1 MISRMSRMF
10 VVSALIA
17 FFCPITTQKV
27 YAHGPSKHATKT
39 YTIKEIIVEGNK
51 TVKQELILNSIPYRV
66 NDVFDAQKSE
76 LAINNLYALGHFRKI
91 KLEGEEIDSESMV
104 LIVTVEEKKLLE
116 DLHIKGNKKLE
127 TKKIKEK
134 IDSAKITAIDEET
147 LKGICEQIKKMYV
160 EEHKHFVTIET
171 KLTPNEKNPNK
182 MTAELTIHEGP
193 TSSVKFV
200 NFKGND
206 KIAANRLNK
215 PLFTRENWL
224 LGFMDQ
230 AGSYSEEQLD
240 ADKHRIE
247 YFYRD
252 HGYLTAKVT
261 KTDVDFSP
269 NKRDVS
275 ITFNISEGDL
285 FTVSSVSAHGDE
297 VFSDDE
303 LKPYIDIKEGEPFS
317 QSKLIKTIGKLRELW
332 GEKGYIFA
340 DVYPQVKPNEDTKE
354 VAIVFNVDRGKQMYV
369 NRIEITGNHAT
380 RDKVIRR
387 QLDLVEGEMITS
399 KKLTRS
405 KASVEYLSFF
415 ERDGV
420 NWKIHRITDELADL
434 EMNVR
439 EAKTG
444 SFNFQMSYGTD
455 RFNPRPSLRGMLVLE
470 KSNLFGLGWEV
481 GGLVQASRRRFQKF
495 ELRFIDPYLFDS
507 NISGA
512 FYFYKRWDEYE
523 QWRSLNRSPVQIVT
537 GGHTR
542 FGFRMPQIDK
552 RLQLLLDIGIENIR
566 NKNKITTTDATF
578 APIVNRSFQEG
589 TLNWLGLDLIKDTR
603 NHQIYPNEGYKLTI
617 TTKTALPG
625 LNDEFAF
632 LKGEAHASCYT
643 ALIGK
648 DTLVLGTQMRLS
660 AVRSLGGH
668 TKLTP
673 YKELFHMGGQN
684 TIRGHVFGGAG
695 PAWKEAG
702 DTSEGSPLGAQNAFL
717 FSTELIFPLIPDYSM
732 KAHFFYDAG
741 CGWDTPKNDIPD
753 TSYIKRDKFQPRHSV
768 GFGLNLVNP
777 FPAKID
783 WGFKLDRKKSQ
794 NESAHE
800 FHLTMNYA
808 W

>member
-10 VVSALIA
+10 VVSAALAI
-17 FFCPITTQKV
+17 FCPLATLKI
-27 YAHGPSKHATKT
+27 YADSSSHKHTNKT

-51 TVKQELILNSIPYRV
+51 TIKQELILNSIPYRLD
-66 NDVFDAQKSE
+66 DVFDAQKSE
-76 LAINNLYALGHFRKI
+76 LAINNLYALGHFRQV
-91 KLEGEEIDSESMV
+91 KLEGEEIDDASMA

-116 DLHIKGNKKLE
+116 DLHIKGNKNIE

-134 IDSAKITAIDEET
+134 INSAKITSIDEET
-147 LKGICEQIKKMYV
+147 IKQICEQIKKMYA
-160 EEHKHFVTIET
+160 EENKHFVTFT
-171 KLTPNEKNPNK
+171 TTLTPNKDNPHK
-182 MTAELTIHEGP
+182 MTAEIVVHEGP
-193 TSSVKFV
+193 TTSVKFV
-200 NFKGND
+200 HFEGND
-206 KIAANRLNK
+206 KIPDRNLNK
-215 PLFTRENWL
+215 PLFTREAWL

-230 AGSYSEEQLD
+230 AGSYNEEQLD

-247 YFYRD
+247 YYYRD
-252 HGYLTAKVT
+252 HGYLTAKVS
-261 KTDVDFSP
+261 KTDTEFSP
-269 NKRDVS
+269 NKRDVA
-275 ITFNISEGDL
+275 ITFHISEGDL
-285 FTVSSVSAHGDE
+285 FTVNSVYAHGDE
-297 VFSDDE
+297 VFSDNE
-303 LKPYIDIKEGEPFS
+303 LKPYIDVKVGHPFS
-317 QSKLIKTIGKLRELW
+317 QSAMMKTISKLRDLW

-340 DVYPQVKPNEDTKE
+340 DVYPQVKPNEETKE
-354 VAIVFNVDRGKQMYV
+354 VDIVFNIDRGKQMYV
-369 NRIEITGNHAT
+369 NRIEVTGNHAT

-387 QLDLVEGEMITS
+387 QLEIIEGEMITS

-405 KASVEYLSFF
+405 KANVEYLSFF

-420 NWKIHRITDELADL
+420 NWKIHRLTDELADL

-481 GGLVQASRRRFQKF
+481 GGLIQANKERVQKL

-523 QWRSLNRSPVQIVT
+523 QWRSLNRSPIQIVT

-542 FGFRMPQIDK
+542 FGFRLPQIDK
-552 RLQLLLDIGIENIR
+552 RLQLLLDIGIENLH
-566 NKNKITTTDATF
+566 NKNKITTSDAVF
-578 APIVNRSFQEG
+578 APVVNRSFQEG
-589 TLNWLGLDLIKDTR
+589 TLNWVGLDLIKDTR
-603 NHQIYPNEGYKLTI
+603 NHQIYPNEGYKLTLA
-617 TTKTALPG
+617 TKTALPG
-625 LNDEFAF
+625 LNDDFSF
-632 LKGEAHASCYT
+632 LKGEAHGSCYT
-643 ALIGK
+643 SLIGK
-648 DTLVLGTQMRLS
+648 DTLVLGSQLRLS
-660 AVRSLGGH
+660 AVRSLGKS
-668 TKLTP
+668 KLTP

-684 TIRGHVFGGAG
+684 TVRGHVFGGAG
-695 PAWKEAG
+695 PAWKTPG
-702 DTSEGSPLGAQNAFL
+702 DMNEGSPLGAQNAFL

-732 KAHFFYDAG
+732 KAHFFYNAG

-753 TSYIKRDKFQPRHSV
+753 HSYIKRDKFQPRHSV